1 MEEQKKTLPLITV
14 IVPVYNKEKYVTQLI
29 NSIKAQRYRGYE
41 CFLIDDGSTD
51 DSGLICDMLTEG
63 DSLFTVIHIQNG
75 GVSHARNT
83 GLELAVG
90 EFITFVDSDDEIPED
105 YLQRIAD
112 DIRRYSADIV
122 IGAIKRISESR
133 CNSKIIQYP
142 YENRVYALQELLPN
156 FAESQASC
164 GVFGWCVNKTFKREL
179 IGDCRFHE
187 SLTLCEDFDFYLRVY
202 PRIQTIYFDN
212 SVFYHY
218 LSERSNF
225 SSFVDSKIDYLAQV
239 EVNLRYKKFL
249 EEQKVWNGSNETIV
263 SDAIQRFIFLSIFHS
278 PMECFDERFEKACM
292 LFGQAGIRITEKDF
306 FRKGILSFIANKQR
320 SFTKTVIKG
329 YRLVRRI
336 IRGELCGRYTNNA
349 G

>member
-1 MEEQKKTLPLITV
+1 MEEQRKKLPLITV

-29 NSIKAQRYRGYE
+29 NSIKAQRYREYE

-51 DSGLICDMLTEG
+51 DSGLICDTLTEG

-83 GLELAVG
+83 ALELAVG

-112 DIRRYSADIV
+112 DIRRYSVDIV

-142 YENRVYALQELLPN
+142 YENKVYALQELLPN
-156 FAESQASC
+156 FAKSQASC
-164 GVFGWCVNKTFKREL
+164 GVFGWCVNKTFRREL
-179 IGDCRFHE
+179 VADCRFDE
-187 SLTLCEDFDFYLRVY
+187 ALTLSEDFDFYLRVY
-202 PRIQTIYFDN
+202 PRIQTVYFDN

-225 SSFVDSKIDYLAQV
+225 SSFMDSEIDYLAQL

-263 SDAIQRFIFLSIFHS
+263 SDSIQRFIFLSIFHS
-278 PMECFDERFEKACM
+278 PMECFDERFEKANW
-292 LFGQAGIRITEKDF
+292 LFRQAGIRITEKVLL
-306 FRKGILSFIANKQR
+306 RKGILFCVANKQR
-320 SFTKTVIKG
+320 DFAKTVIKG
-329 YRLVRRI
+329 CRLLSKI
-336 IRGELCGRYTNNA
+336 KKIMLPFT
-349 G
+349 

>member
-1 MEEQKKTLPLITV
+1 MEEQKKNLPLITV
-14 IVPVYNKEKYVTQLI
+14 IVPVFNKEKYVTQLI
-29 NSIKAQRYRGYE
+29 NSIKAQRYREYE

-51 DSGLICDMLTEG
+51 DSGLICDTLTEG

-122 IGAIKRISESR
+122 IGAIKRISESI

-164 GVFGWCVNKTFKREL
+164 GVFGWCVNKTFRREL
-179 IGDCRFHE
+179 VDDCRFHE

-202 PRIQTIYFDN
+202 SRIQTVYFDN

-225 SSFVDSKIDYLAQV
+225 SSFMDSEIDYLAQL

-249 EEQKVWNGSNETIV
+249 EEQKVWNGNNKTIV
-263 SDAIQRFIFLSIFHS
+263 SDTIQRFVFLSVFHS
-278 PMECFDERFEKACM
+278 PMEQFDERFNKASV
-292 LFGQAGIRITEKDF
+292 LLRQADIQITEKNRF
-306 FRKGILSFIANKQR
+306 KRLILLFISNGQCVAAKA
-320 SFTKTVIKG
+320 FMKG
-329 YRLVRRI
+329 YRLARQ
-336 IRGELCGRYTNNA
+336 LFGR
-349 G
+349 